1 MNNNHKN
8 INRNMTKKL
17 VNNHKAG
24 DKSTNKRP
32 AKLFMFNK
40 NEKETI
46 KNTNKQLSNENSNA
60 IVQVSRSIGK
70 PAIL

>member
-1 MNNNHKN
+1 
-8 INRNMTKKL
+8 MTKKL
-17 VNNHKAG
+17 GNNHKTG

-46 KNTNKQLSNENSNA
+46 KNTNK
-60 IVQVSRSIGK
+60 
-70 PAIL
+70 